1 MNAACVTSFALWSTV
16 AAAPAPAVNVCVAI
30 DRSASMAG
38 DNIVVARLTALAI
51 LRRLGADDGASVV
64 AYGDVVEMV
73 GPAGRATRVAGME
86 ERLRAL
92 RPRGGSTLF
101 AGVVMCSNELAK
113 PAARRGARRIIVI
126 SDGKATLGP
135 TAASELG
142 LLGAYL
148 HEQGLSVATIGVGFG
163 YNKELMSEL
172 GRQGGGGP
180 WGRSDGTRR

>member
-1 MNAACVTSFALWSTV
+1 
-16 AAAPAPAVNVCVAI
+16 
-30 DRSASMAG
+30 
-38 DNIVVARLTALAI
+38 
-51 LRRLGADDGASVV
+51 
-64 AYGDVVEMV
+64 
-73 GPAGRATRVAGME
+73 ME
-86 ERLRAL
+86 DRLRAL

-172 GRQGGGGP
+172 GRQGGGGHVFVDRP
-180 WGRSDGTRR
+180 ETLTAFLDRALGPERRGEAVSARVVRGRRPANAARAPQPAHKHGVLPVLPDLAKLREKIGNDPLAGATQDDPRAGAKKD